1 MRVIVC
7 GAGQVG
13 SSIAK
18 QLAREGNEV
27 VLVDQDAKLIQK
39 INDTQDVRAQY
50 GYASHPNV
58 LAKAGLADADMMIAV
73 TYSDEVNMIACQVA
87 HSLFDVPVKIARV
100 RHRDY
105 LNSDWQALYSTAH
118 LPIDVIISP
127 EMEVAETILRRL
139 HVPGAIDMIP
149 FDDDLM
155 RVVTVR
161 CEGDCPMNN
170 LPLSIVA
177 DRLKALNVRVV
188 GVSHDNMFM
197 LPTPELI
204 LKPEDMVYIA
214 CDTKDMQAVMS
225 LFGHDETEARR
236 IVILGG
242 GNVGHYVAK
251 TLESEDQYTRVKI
264 IELDKERAQEIAQE
278 LDNTTVINGSGLD
291 KDILAEC
298 GIDTVETII
307 AVSND
312 DKVNILASLLAK
324 RYGCK
329 RSISLVNNNAY
340 IPLLGNLGV
349 DVIVNPRESTVSSIL
364 QHVRRGKIRSIHS
377 VHDGAAEIIEIDV
390 VSSSA
395 FLGKRPEALGL
406 PKGVDFAAIIRQKKV
421 IIADDDTIIQEGD
434 HVVILCMSEAVKKL
448 EKYLSERLELF

>member
-1 MRVIVC
+1 
-7 GAGQVG
+7 
-13 SSIAK
+13 
-18 QLAREGNEV
+18 
-27 VLVDQDAKLIQK
+27 
-39 INDTQDVRAQY
+39 
-50 GYASHPNV
+50 
-58 LAKAGLADADMMIAV
+58 
-73 TYSDEVNMIACQVA
+73 MIACQVA
-87 HSLFDVPVKIARV
+87 HSLFEVPMKIARV

-105 LNSDWQALYSTAH
+105 LNSEWQSLYSTAH

-139 HVPGAIDMIP
+139 HVPGALDMIP
-149 FDDDLM
+149 FDDDIM

-161 CEGDCPMNN
+161 CEEDCPMNN
-170 LPLSIVA
+170 LPLNIVA
-177 DRLKALNVRVV
+177 SRLQELNVRII
-188 GVSHDNMFM
+188 GVSHDHKFS
-197 LPTPELI
+197 LSTSDII
-204 LKPEDMVYIA
+204 LKSDDMVYIA
-214 CDTKDMQAVMS
+214 CDTNDMQHVMS

-242 GNVGHYVAK
+242 GNVGHYVARA
-251 TLESEDQYTRVKI
+251 LESEQQYTRVKVV
-264 IELDKERAQEIAQE
+264 ELDKERAEMIAQE
-278 LDNTTVINGSGLD
+278 LNNTTVIHGSGLD

-307 AVSND
+307 AVTND
-312 DKVNILASLLAK
+312 DKVNILAALLAK

-377 VHDGAAEIIEIDV
+377 VHDGSAEIIEVDV
-390 VSSSA
+390 VTGSI
-395 FLGKRPEALGL
+395 FIGKRPEGL
-406 PKGVDFAAIIRQKKV
+406 TLPNGVKFVAIIREQKVMISDHDTVIQQHDHV
-421 IIADDDTIIQEGD
+421 III
-434 HVVILCMSEAVKKL
+434 CMTEAVKKL